1 MATGKIISISTDTI
15 NIQFPKGSRPSLDTI
30 LKADGAVLSTEA
42 IINDEVIKA
51 IILHQ
56 DKKLTVN
63 SKVTSTGKPLMAPVG
78 EKALGRIFNVLG
90 EPLDHKPL
98 PKGLKREPVH
108 IFKKQEKGFS
118 KKEKVLQTG
127 IKAIDFFLPIVQG
140 DKIGLFGGAGVGKT
154 IIIKELINNISNLKE
169 MHNTVSILTGVGERS
184 REGEELY
191 RELIETKLIDKV
203 MLYFAQMNETP
214 AARMKIIYPAITSAE
229 YFRDESKKDVLV
241 FVDNIYRF
249 TQAGAELSSSLG
261 KIPSQSGYQPTL
273 MTEISNIQERL
284 SNSENGS
291 ITSFQT
297 VFVPADD
304 ITDPAAVAIF
314 SHLDSSLVLDRK
326 IASAGRYPAIDP
338 LASSSNNAQASIIG
352 ERHFNAL
359 VSTKKILQRYEEL
372 EDLLAIL
379 GTDGISEDD
388 LKIVTRARQLQNYFT
403 QNLFTAST
411 FNQREGQLVTL
422 ETTISSVEAIIEGKY
437 DSLAPQLFLYI
448 KDVKEL
454 DGRLKKEEQEKSEE
468 DKLKEETLSKKEKKL
483 EAKRQ
488 KKLEKANR
496 KAEKS
501 ETQPQEENEDSPE
514 EPEEQEDDSEGEDK
528 K

>member
-1 MATGKIISISTDTI
+1 MITGKIISISTDTI
-15 NIQFPKGSRPSLDTI
+15 DIQFPKGKMPSLGSI
-30 LKADGAVLSTEA
+30 LETKGATLSTEA
-42 IINDEVIKA
+42 LLSDHVVKA

-56 DKKLTVN
+56 DGKLKVN
-63 SKVTSTGKPLMAPVG
+63 EKVTSKDQPLMAPVG
-78 EKALGRIFNVLG
+78 QKALGRIFNVLG
-90 EPLDHKPL
+90 QPIDNKPE
-98 PKGLKREPVH
+98 PKGLKREPVT
-108 IFKKQEKGFS
+108 IFKKHEKGFS
-118 KKEKVLQTG
+118 IKEKVLQTG
-127 IKAIDFFLPIVQG
+127 VKAIDFFLPIVQG

-154 IIIKELINNISNLKE
+154 IIIKELINNISKLKE

-191 RELIETKLIDKV
+191 RELIEAKLLDKV

-214 AARMKIIYPAITSAE
+214 ASRMKIIYPAITSAE
-229 YFRDESKKDVLV
+229 YFRDKEKKDVLV

-273 MTEISNIQERL
+273 MTEISNVQERL

-314 SHLDSSLVLDRK
+314 SHLDSSLVLDRR

-352 ERHFNAL
+352 DRHFQAL
-359 VSTKKILQRYEEL
+359 VSVKKILQRYDEL

-379 GTDGISEDD
+379 GTDGISEED
-388 LKIVTRARQLQNYFT
+388 LKIVSRARQLQNYFT
-403 QNLFTAST
+403 QNLFTAAS
-411 FNQREGQLVTL
+411 FNQRDGQFVPL
-422 ETTISSVEAIIEGKY
+422 ETTISSVEAIMEGKY
-437 DSLAPQLFLYI
+437 DSLQPQLFLYI

-454 DGRLKKEEQEKSEE
+454 DGKLKQDKKENNSEEDMKNMSRHERKLEAKRLKKEEKAKAKEARENTSEISLNN
-468 DKLKEETLSKKEKKL
+468 DNEETENNEEEK
-483 EAKRQ
+483 
-488 KKLEKANR
+488 
-496 KAEKS
+496 
-501 ETQPQEENEDSPE
+501 
-514 EPEEQEDDSEGEDK
+514 
-528 K
+528 